1 MSSYKEETYLF
12 AVINVSTPQ
21 SLQMADFTKL
31 DLVQLTGDRS
41 NCVSYWDHLTITLWM
56 KRWQEHLTNDAVT
69 QDYNNCG
76 TINGIAPGMQWE
88 DDDQAVKHVIMNSV
102 LDEVFNCIK
111 GGVSA
116 KD

>member
-31 DLVQLTGDRS
+31 DLVRLASVGS
-41 NCVSYWDHLTITLWM
+41 NWVSYRDCLTITLQM

-69 QDYNNCG
+69 QDYNDCS
-76 TINGIAPGMQWE
+76 TINGITPGMQWE
-88 DDDQAVKHVIMNSV
+88 DDD
-102 LDEVFNCIK
+102 
-111 GGVSA
+111 
-116 KD
+116 